1 MFDLRLIR
9 ADVLKLR
16 RRTGMLAISLLLT
29 VGTMLLAFG
38 VSAAQHA
45 SDPDRH
51 GPAGGLGSFQGAA
64 SFLLVMTLVAGAI
77 VGSTSGTQDPESGVF
92 RDLAAT
98 GRSRLALYG
107 ARLAGALVILV
118 PIALVATGTAALLA
132 TALAGDLPAPGGGD
146 IADVALANVVAVTMS
161 AAMAVG
167 LSALA
172 GARGTVIGVMLAFL
186 LAVQPVVIGIPSL
199 GVLREL
205 MPSVAINRIGDLP
218 LEDLQVGLA
227 GAILTVV
234 AWGGTALALG
244 AWRTRT
250 REI

>member
-1 MFDLRLIR
+1 
-9 ADVLKLR
+9 
-16 RRTGMLAISLLLT
+16 
-29 VGTMLLAFG
+29 
-38 VSAAQHA
+38 
-45 SDPDRH
+45 
-51 GPAGGLGSFQGAA
+51 
-64 SFLLVMTLVAGAI
+64 
-77 VGSTSGTQDPESGVF
+77 
-92 RDLAAT
+92 
-98 GRSRLALYG
+98 
-107 ARLAGALVILV
+107 
-118 PIALVATGTAALLA
+118 
-132 TALAGDLPAPGGGD
+132 
-146 IADVALANVVAVTMS
+146 
-161 AAMAVG
+161 
-167 LSALA
+167 
-172 GARGTVIGVMLAFL
+172 VIGVMLAFL